1 MVLKIEEECTTD
13 IENFHT
19 LPMDILIFMAILMVL
34 KDLADGSSPL
44 FSGDRSHGDAQKV
57 SGDRGDNGKLDPGT

>member
-44 FSGDRSHGDAQKV
+44 FSGDRSQKV